1 MRTQRLTLEARSRL
15 AANGRGA
22 QPATGEGHLRCA
34 RKALWAVVGPVGN
47 PLGGIMVE
55 ERGKENRPIG

>member
-1 MRTQRLTLEARSRL
+1 MRTQRLTLGARSRL
-15 AANGRGA
+15 AATGA
-22 QPATGEGHLRCA
+22 RHLRCA
-34 RKALWAVVGPVGN
+34 RKALWVVVGPIGN